1 MLMRFLVLIL
11 FAALPVTF
19 FAQQKKPKKD
29 RFPSYFGL
37 AFSPIFPN
45 NFIGS
50 KSESFQDTSRTITT
64 TFNQQVGFTFG
75 ASVRIGLTKLISLET
90 GIYQQRR
97 NFLVDIAVPDSNV
110 YGQKTL
116 GFVSYDIPINAL
128 VYVQLDEKWFMNAAL
143 GLSVNQY
150 PSDVMDSIRPGGKN
164 LLQIQGRRIER
175 THFSTNAGVGFEFR
189 TDKYGTFYL
198 GGSGKITFRP
208 IMLGVGK
215 MTQAGTSKELRS
227 LGAINGGY
235 FSLDFRYYIPTTRK
249 KEQIWQP
256 GPVEQ

>member
-1 MLMRFLVLIL
+1 MLMRFLAFIL
-11 FAALPVTF
+11 FATLPLTF
-19 FAQQKKPKKD
+19 FAQQKKQKKD

-37 AFSPIFPN
+37 AVSPVFPN
-45 NFIGS
+45 DFIGS
-50 KSESFQDTSRTITT
+50 KSVTFLDTSQTMTT
-64 TFNQQVGFTFG
+64 TFKQQLGITFG

-90 GIYQQRR
+90 GIYQTRR

-128 VYVQLDEKWFMNAAL
+128 VYVQLDDKWFMNAAL
-143 GLSVNQY
+143 GLSINQY
-150 PSDVMDSIRPGGKN
+150 PSDVMDSIRPGGKH

-175 THFSTNAGVGFEFR
+175 THFSTNAGVGFEYR
-189 TDKYGTFYL
+189 TEKYGTFYL

-215 MTQAGTSKELRS
+215 MTQAGTSKELLSVGRV
-227 LGAINGGY
+227 NGGY
-235 FSLDFRYYIPTTRK
+235 FSLDLRYYIPTTRK
-249 KEQIWQP
+249 KDKTWQP
-256 GPVEQ
+256 GPIEQ